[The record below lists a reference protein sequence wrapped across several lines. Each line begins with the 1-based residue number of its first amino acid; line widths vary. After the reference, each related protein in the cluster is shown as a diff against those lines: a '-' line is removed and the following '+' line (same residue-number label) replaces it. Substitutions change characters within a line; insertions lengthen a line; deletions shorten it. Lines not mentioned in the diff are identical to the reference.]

1 MLKSHIGLGAASP
14 RRGVWR
20 KSCGLTYELRAQ
32 RKKTKLARF
41 LSDGVDYRMKI
52 GRASGILLHPTCLP
66 GRFGVGD
73 LGAESYRF
81 ADFLHQAKQKV
92 WHVLPL
98 GPTGPQNSPYQ
109 CRSAFAGNPLL
120 ISPNKLAEEGYLDKR
135 DLAQVPGFSS
145 TRVDFRA
152 VGFYKF
158 PLFRRAFGSFTE

>member
-66 GRFGVGD
+66 GRFGIGD
-73 LGAESYRF
+73 LGAESYQF
-81 ADFLHQAKQKV
+81 ADFLHAAKQKV

-109 CRSAFAGNPLL
+109 SRSAFAGNPLL
-120 ISPNKLAEEGYLDKR
+120 ISPDKLREEGYLARR
-135 DLAQVPGFSS
+135 DLAKVPRFPSS
-145 TRVDFRA
+145 RVDFRG
-152 VGFYKF
+152 VRVYKEE
-158 PLFRRAFGSFTE
+158 LVRLAFQ